1 VKWLHS
7 TANVHPIWSPNFME
21 SSPNDLIL
29 YVSASFSIIFFLII
43 YTSQFSKAITKLL
56 ARLRNKSWLP
66 SRNTPSTFNAAKMLL
81 TILPTIAI
89 FFTALTALSALLDFA
104 TILFFWLCDNKNA
117 IDMTRSKRY
126 SQIALLSLIAACWQL
141 LILNWAKLPFWNC
154 PAF

>member
-1 VKWLHS
+1 
-7 TANVHPIWSPNFME
+7 
-21 SSPNDLIL
+21 
-29 YVSASFSIIFFLII
+29 
-43 YTSQFSKAITKLL
+43 
-56 ARLRNKSWLP
+56 
-66 SRNTPSTFNAAKMLL
+66 MLL

-141 LILNWAKLPFWNC
+141 LILN
-154 PAF
+154 